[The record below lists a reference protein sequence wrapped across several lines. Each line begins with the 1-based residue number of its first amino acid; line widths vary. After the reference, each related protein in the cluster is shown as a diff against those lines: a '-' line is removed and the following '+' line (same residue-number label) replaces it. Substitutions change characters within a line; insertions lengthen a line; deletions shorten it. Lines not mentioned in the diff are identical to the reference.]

1 MPTKPRIV
9 TVTNNSVDVLNAV
22 RNSASINYQN
32 YVPVATADAESLR
45 TIGAIIM
52 DSPNLQNEFINALV
66 NRIGRTIYTS
76 RTYSNPWA
84 ILKKGMLDF
93 GETEQEIFVDL
104 CKTYNYSA
112 EEAES
117 KVFQREIPV
126 VHSAYRVMNFQ
137 NFYKVTI
144 QQRDLKMAFLSWS
157 GVDDLIAKIV
167 ESMYKSA
174 NYDEFIVMKYLLA
187 KHILA
192 GHLKPVEIGAVSA
205 ENANAIVTTI
215 KGTSNAFNFLS
226 NDYTITGV
234 PQNSEYSRQYV
245 VMNAKFDAIMDV
257 NVLAAAFHME
267 KAEFMGRR
275 AMVDS
280 FGNLDTAR
288 LAEIF
293 ATDST
298 YDEISAA
305 DLALL
310 DAVPAVLIDEDFFQI
325 YDNLIE
331 FTEQYNAQGLYWNY
345 FLHTWKTFSVS
356 PFSNAAVFTPVAPA
370 ITSVTVSPSTLAN
383 PAVGSTQGLTVNV
396 ATKGFAPEQVNWTSD
411 SDKVTVNKAGV
422 IKIVT
427 ALAKNETVHIKATSV
442 FDSTKSG
449 QCTIS
454 GPTA

>member
-9 TVTNNSVDVLNAV
+9 TITNNSVDVLNAI
-22 RNSASINYQN
+22 RNSASVNYQN
-32 YVPVATADAESLR
+32 YVPVATADAESIR
-45 TIGAIIM
+45 SIGAIIM
-52 DSPNLQNEFINALV
+52 DSPNLQNEFLNALV

-76 RTYSNPWA
+76 RSYQNPWA

-104 CKTYNYSA
+104 CKTFNYSA

-117 KVFQREIPV
+117 KVFAREIPT

-144 QQRDLKMAFLSWS
+144 QNRDLKMAFLSWS

-187 KHILA
+187 RHILA
-192 GHLKPVEIGAVSA
+192 GHLTPVEIGAVSA
-205 ENANAIVTTI
+205 ENAKAIVTTI
-215 KGTSNAFNFLS
+215 KGTANAFNFLS
-226 NDYTITGV
+226 NDYTITKV
-234 PQNSEYSRQYV
+234 AQNSEFSRQYII
-245 VMNAKFDAIMDV
+245 MNSTFDATVDV
-257 NVLAAAFHME
+257 NVLAAAFNMD

-275 AMVDS
+275 ALVDS
-280 FGNLDTAR
+280 FGKLDTAR

-293 ATDST
+293 KNDPT
-298 YDEISAA
+298 YEEISAA
-305 DLALL
+305 DLKLL
-310 DAVPAVLIDEDFFQI
+310 DAVPAVLIDEDFLQI

-370 ITSVTVSPSTLAN
+370 VTSVTVTPSTIAN
-383 PAVGSTQGLTVNV
+383 PAAGSTVGLTVVV
-396 ATKGFAPEQVNWTSD
+396 ATHGFAPEQVDWTSD

-422 IKIVT
+422 VKIVT
-427 ALAKNETVHIKATSV
+427 ALAKGETAVITATSV
-442 FDSTKSG
+442 FDPTKTG
-449 QCTIS
+449 KCTIS

>member
-104 CKTYNYSA
+104 CKTFNYSA

-117 KVFQREIPV
+117 KVYQREIPV

-174 NYDEFIVMKYLLA
+174 NYDEFTVMKYLLA

-205 ENANAIVTTI
+205 ENATAIVTAI

-234 PQNSEYSRQYV
+234 PQNSEYNRQYV
-245 VMNAKFDAIMDV
+245 IMNAKFDAIMDV

-293 ATDST
+293 ANDNT
-298 YDEISAA
+298 YDEIGAT
-305 DLALL
+305 DLKLL

-331 FTEQYNAQGLYWNY
+331 FREQYNAQGLYWNY

-356 PFSNAAVFTPVAPA
+356 PFSNAAVFTSVAPA
-370 ITSVTVSPSTLAN
+370 VTSVTVSPATIAN

-422 IKIVT
+422 IKIVK
-427 ALAKNETVHIKATSV
+427 ALAQNETVHVKATSV
-442 FDSTKSG
+442 FDPSKSG

>member
-104 CKTYNYSA
+104 CKTFNYDA
-112 EEAES
+112 QEAES

-144 QQRDLKMAFLSWS
+144 QNRDLKMAFLSWS

-174 NYDEFIVMKYLLA
+174 NYDEFTVMKYLLA

-192 GHLKPVEIGAVSA
+192 GHLKPVEIGTVSA
-205 ENANAIVTTI
+205 ENATAIVTAI

-234 PQNSEYSRQYV
+234 PQNSEYNRQYV
-245 VMNAKFDAIMDV
+245 IMNAKFDAIMDV

-293 ATDST
+293 ANDNT
-298 YDEISAA
+298 YDEIGAA
-305 DLALL
+305 DLKLL

-370 ITSVTVSPSTLAN
+370 VTSVTVSPATIAN

-411 SDKVTVNKAGV
+411 SEKVTVNKAGV
-422 IKIVT
+422 IKVVK
-427 ALAKNETVHIKATSV
+427 ALAQNENVHVNATSV
-442 FDSTKSG
+442 FDPTKSG

>member
-104 CKTYNYSA
+104 CKTFNYSA

-117 KVFQREIPV
+117 KVFQREIPT

-174 NYDEFIVMKYLLA
+174 NYDEFTVMKYLLA

-205 ENANAIVTTI
+205 ENATAIVTAI

-234 PQNSEYSRQYV
+234 PQNSEYNRQYV
-245 VMNAKFDAIMDV
+245 IMNAKFDAIMDV

-293 ATDST
+293 ANDTT

-305 DLALL
+305 DLKLL
-310 DAVPAVLIDEDFFQI
+310 DGVPAVLIDEDFFQI

-370 ITSVTVSPSTLAN
+370 VTSVTVSPATIAN
-383 PAVGSTQGLTVNV
+383 PPVGSTQGLTVNV

-422 IKIVT
+422 IKIVK
-427 ALAKNETVHIKATSV
+427 ALAVNETVHVKATSV
-442 FDSTKSG
+442 FDPSKSG
-449 QCTIS
+449 QCAIS

>member
-104 CKTYNYSA
+104 CKTFNYSA

-174 NYDEFIVMKYLLA
+174 NYDEFTVMKYLLA

-205 ENANAIVTTI
+205 ENATAIVTAI

-234 PQNSEYSRQYV
+234 PQNSEYNRQYV
-245 VMNAKFDAIMDV
+245 IMNAKFDAIMDV

-293 ATDST
+293 KEDNT
-298 YDEISAA
+298 YDEISTA
-305 DLALL
+305 DLKLL

-331 FTEQYNAQGLYWNY
+331 FAEQYNAQGLYWNY

-370 ITSVTVSPSTLAN
+370 VTSVTVSPSALAN

-422 IKIVT
+422 IKVVK
-427 ALAKNETVHIKATSV
+427 ALAQNETVHVKATSV
-442 FDSTKSG
+442 FDPTKSG

>member
-9 TVTNNSVDVLNAV
+9 TITNNSVDVLNAI
-22 RNSASINYQN
+22 RNSATTNYQN
-32 YVPVATADAESLR
+32 YVPIATDDAESIR

-76 RTYSNPWA
+76 RSYSNPWA

-104 CKTYNYSA
+104 CKTFNYSA

-117 KVFQREIPV
+117 KVFAREIPT
-126 VHSAYRVMNFQ
+126 VHSAYRVMNYQ

-144 QQRDLKMAFLSWS
+144 QNRDLKMAFLSWS

-174 NYDEFIVMKYLLA
+174 NYDEFLVMKYLLA
-187 KHILA
+187 RHILA
-192 GHLKPVEIGAVSA
+192 GHLKPIEIGAVSA
-205 ENANAIVTTI
+205 DNAHAIVTTI
-215 KGTSNAFNFLS
+215 KGTSNSFNFLS
-226 NDYTITGV
+226 DEYTIARV
-234 PQNSEYSRQYV
+234 PQNSEFSRQYV
-245 VMNAKFDAIMDV
+245 IMSANFDAVVDV
-257 NVLAAAFHME
+257 NVLAAAFNME

-275 AMVDS
+275 ALVDS
-280 FGNLDTAR
+280 FGRLDTAR

-293 ATDST
+293 KNDPT
-298 YDEISAA
+298 YQEISAD

-310 DAVPAVLIDEDFFQI
+310 DSVPAVLIDEDFLQI

-331 FTEQYNAQGLYWNY
+331 FAEQYNAQGLYWNY

-356 PFSNAAVFTPVAPA
+356 PFSNAAVFTPVAPEVV
-370 ITSVTVSPSTLAN
+370 SVTVTPATIAN
-383 PAVGSTQGLTVNV
+383 PPVGSTRGLTVV
-396 ATKGFAPEQVNWTSD
+396 VSTKGFAPEAVNWTSD
-411 SDKVTVNKAGV
+411 SDKVTVNRAGV
-422 IKIVT
+422 VKIVT
-427 ALAKNETVHIKATSV
+427 ALAVNETVEITATSV
-442 FDSTKSG
+442 FDPTKTG
-449 QCTIS
+449 KCTIS

>member
-45 TIGAIIM
+45 AIGAIIM

-104 CKTYNYSA
+104 CKTFNYSA

-126 VHSAYRVMNFQ
+126 AHSAYRVMNFQ

-174 NYDEFIVMKYLLA
+174 NYDEFTVMKYLLA

-205 ENANAIVTTI
+205 GNATEIVTAI

-245 VMNAKFDAIMDV
+245 IMNAKFDAIMDV

-293 ATDST
+293 ANDTT

-305 DLALL
+305 DLKLL
-310 DAVPAVLIDEDFFQI
+310 DDVPAILIDEDFFQI

-370 ITSVTVSPSTLAN
+370 VTSVTVSPSSIAN

-422 IKIVT
+422 IKIVK
-427 ALAKNETVHIKATSV
+427 ALSQNETIHVKATSV
-442 FDSTKSG
+442 FDPSKSG
-449 QCTIS
+449 QCVIS